1 MNNRIDELRKQKGLT
16 WEQLSADLN
25 MSKSVIWR
33 FGTGERELKQN
44 DLKTICDYFGV
55 TPNYLLG
62 YSNLKNNNQLE
73 KLHDPLYIKIY
84 DELKDLDQDSQDD
97 IFSMISKMKE
107 IIQKK

>member
-62 YSNLKNNNQLE
+62 LTDNRHSHNNTITIDETKLIEEIKLKLKQLD
-73 KLHDPLYIKIY
+73 KNVIL
-84 DELKDLDQDSQDD
+84 
-97 IFSMISKMKE
+97 
-107 IIQKK
+107 